1 MSRFEDNL
9 NNPHR
14 GHEKFMNYV
23 FDESEFVRKVD
34 EAANFVKR
42 HRVFHEAS
50 FDSHEDGEGANEK
63 CALPGDWKTDNEIG
77 SFKLAD
83 EL

>member
-34 EAANFVKR
+34 EAANLVKL
-42 HRVFHEAS
+42 HSVFRNSESDAENS
-50 FDSHEDGEGANEK
+50 VLSDSRYIEKNNEYREEVSDK
-63 CALPGDWKTDNEIG
+63 FG
-77 SFKLAD
+77 D